1 VDDHVRAVFANLDRV
16 TRDDHFHYIVRFVDT
31 RLSQGIASL
40 NLYQRI
46 LRGARERD
54 QASLAHA
61 ELKLSGL
68 VKRDPDGFLVVR
80 NRIYQRLFDE
90 RWVQSTQP
98 KRTAVR
104 YRQLGIAASVALF
117 ITVGAMTAWQVL
129 FVQPS
134 ISELNVREMLA
145 EMNISIGTA
154 EGGVIHAVF
163 PPRATQ
169 ADVEDAIPL
178 LQALG
183 SVTELDLTRTQIKDV
198 KPLARLST
206 LKVLKLSGTPT
217 KDVTPLEALTGL
229 EALDLSG
236 TQVSSLMPLAKLPA
250 LVSLSLGSQ
259 DVPLRDTYNLILGPQ
274 ASSSWAERL
283 EDYGT
288 KPVRFQAAPVSDIS
302 PLADMPS
309 LQELDLSHTDIA
321 DLSPL
326 AGLAALRILDLDHTP
341 VKDVNPLADLPELK
355 MLELDN
361 TAVEDVTP
369 LSGLTALEWLDISRT
384 EVSNLAPLS
393 DLDALRV
400 LEIEGA
406 PVENL
411 VPLEDLTALEWLA
424 LNETWVSNLTPL
436 ARLAAL
442 RVLELS
448 RTKVANVAPLR
459 DLIALEQ
466 LDLSG
471 TQVSDVAPL
480 AGLSGLRKLDLKNT
494 PVANVAPL
502 RDLTALQ
509 LLDLRGTNVSV
520 EDIERLREVLLS
532 QKNQSLRV
540 LRPVRMPP
548 EQRDERDR
556 R

>member
-1 VDDHVRAVFANLDRV
+1 VHETFNQRLLAFFKHVVCEQILEPVVIFLDEIDSTLKLSFTDDLFTAIRGMYNERSLVPAYERIIFCLLGVATPTELIKDRRTTPYNVGRTLELRDFDKNRDDLTALAGSLLAPDREAGARMLDRLLYWTGGHPYLTVKLCADLRDAGATTPDSVDDHVRAVFANLDRV

-236 TQVSSLMPLAKLPA
+236 TQVSSSVLCISRHQHQ
-250 LVSLSLGSQ
+250 LVRHWQ
-259 DVPLRDTYNLILGPQ
+259 H
-274 ASSSWAERL
+274 
-283 EDYGT
+283 EDH
-288 KPVRFQAAPVSDIS
+288 S
-302 PLADMPS
+302 PLFSRPDSRVSGPS
-309 LQELDLSHTDIA
+309 
-321 DLSPL
+321 
-326 AGLAALRILDLDHTP
+326 
-341 VKDVNPLADLPELK
+341 
-355 MLELDN
+355 
-361 TAVEDVTP
+361 
-369 LSGLTALEWLDISRT
+369 
-384 EVSNLAPLS
+384 
-393 DLDALRV
+393 
-400 LEIEGA
+400 
-406 PVENL
+406 
-411 VPLEDLTALEWLA
+411 
-424 LNETWVSNLTPL
+424 
-436 ARLAAL
+436 
-442 RVLELS
+442 
-448 RTKVANVAPLR
+448 
-459 DLIALEQ
+459 
-466 LDLSG
+466 
-471 TQVSDVAPL
+471 
-480 AGLSGLRKLDLKNT
+480 
-494 PVANVAPL
+494 
-502 RDLTALQ
+502 
-509 LLDLRGTNVSV
+509 
-520 EDIERLREVLLS
+520 
-532 QKNQSLRV
+532 
-540 LRPVRMPP
+540 
-548 EQRDERDR
+548 
-556 R
+556 

>member
-1 VDDHVRAVFANLDRV
+1 VHETFNQRLLAFFKHVVCEQILEPVVIFLDEIDSTLKLSFTDDLFTAIRGMYNERSLVPAYERIIFCLLGVATPTELIKDRRTTPYNVGRTLELRDFDKNRDDLTALAGSLLAPDREAGARMLDRLLYWTGGHPYLTVKLCADLRDAGATTPDSVDDHVRAVFANLDRV

-369 LSGLTALEWLDISRT
+369 LSGLTAL
-384 EVSNLAPLS
+384 
-393 DLDALRV
+393 
-400 LEIEGA
+400 GA
-406 PVENL
+406 VVN
-411 VPLEDLTALEWLA
+411 
-424 LNETWVSNLTPL
+424 
-436 ARLAAL
+436 
-442 RVLELS
+442 
-448 RTKVANVAPLR
+448 
-459 DLIALEQ
+459 
-466 LDLSG
+466 
-471 TQVSDVAPL
+471 
-480 AGLSGLRKLDLKNT
+480 
-494 PVANVAPL
+494 
-502 RDLTALQ
+502 
-509 LLDLRGTNVSV
+509 
-520 EDIERLREVLLS
+520 
-532 QKNQSLRV
+532 
-540 LRPVRMPP
+540 
-548 EQRDERDR
+548 
-556 R
+556 